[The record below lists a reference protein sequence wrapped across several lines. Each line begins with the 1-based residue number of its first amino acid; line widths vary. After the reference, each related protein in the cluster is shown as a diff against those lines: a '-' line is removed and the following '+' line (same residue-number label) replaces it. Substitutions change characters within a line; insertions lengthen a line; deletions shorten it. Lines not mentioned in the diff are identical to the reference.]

1 LWNYSMELG
10 GEGRGKENDREWT
23 MWKYIAAVQED
34 DIKIHTERCWIIGDR
49 REGESNKGV

>member
-1 LWNYSMELG
+1 MELG